1 MNDYIPAYIFGFE
14 EYGMLLVYSKCSNCG
29 RFIKEGD
36 VMINK
41 LGDVKFLEGWICS
54 KCGEIKP
61 KWEWEE

>member
-1 MNDYIPAYIFGFE
+1 MSDYIPAYIFGWD
-14 EYGMLLVYSKCSNCG
+14 EYGMLLVASKCPTCG

-41 LGDVKFLEGWICS
+41 LGDVILLEGWICS

-61 KWEWEE
+61 NWWWDE